1 MDAVQWVQAILGN
14 ESVRKLTQV
23 NKLIVVDMRE
33 GNELGL
39 IRRILLLVSSNST
52 TVLPA
57 QA

>member
-1 MDAVQWVQAILGN
+1 MDAVQWVQATLGN